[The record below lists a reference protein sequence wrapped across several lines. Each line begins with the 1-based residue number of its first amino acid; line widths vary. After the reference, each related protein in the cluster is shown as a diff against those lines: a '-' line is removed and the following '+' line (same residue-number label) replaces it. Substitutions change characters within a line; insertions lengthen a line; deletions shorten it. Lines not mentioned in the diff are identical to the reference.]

1 MTKSDFIFGLLRSA
15 LWQKPHSH
23 FTMAA
28 WQFKEVIQYA
38 ERQCV
43 LGLVTDCLKS
53 NDIELPKKCVIHLLK
68 LQNAL
73 EKENKQ
79 LEDNLAGLTMML
91 NEHHIPHFV
100 VKGQTVAALYPRPR
114 LRVPGDIDFYVTEK
128 EMKTVMG
135 VIEDTWGVKVKPATK
150 EAQPRHLPFKYNH
163 NTFEMHFKLAL
174 FPLPRHQR
182 YFDQLVDDISTRTT
196 INVGGTEIPVL
207 QPTLNVLYTFIHL
220 YNHLRKK
227 GVALRQLCDVAI
239 MLDRLY
245 DKIDSQLLLEML
257 DTLGYRRAF
266 GAFGS
271 ILVDKLGLDEH
282 KMPVSIGKSERKWG
296 KKILDDI
303 LLHGNWGRY
312 EREQSEKKTSFK
324 RSFYTGKLLFTRY
337 AKYLMLT
344 PSDNIAFFTLYM
356 PKLLVGSIK
365 KNLRRFSPYF

>member
-28 WQFKEVIQYA
+28 WQYKEVIQYA

-43 LGLVTDCLKS
+43 LGLVTDSLRS

-73 EKENKQ
+73 RKENK
-79 LEDNLAGLTMML
+79 LLDDNVAGLTIML
-91 NEHHIPHFV
+91 NEHHIPHVV
-100 VKGQTVAALYPRPR
+100 VKGQTVAALYPKPR
-114 LRVPGDIDFYVTEK
+114 LRVPGDIDFYVSEK
-128 EMKTVMG
+128 EMKTVMK
-135 VIEDTWGVKVKPATK
+135 VIEETWGIKVKLEKK
-150 EAQPRHLPFKYNH
+150 EDQPRHLPFKYNH

-174 FPLPRHQR
+174 FPLTRHQR
-182 YFDQLVDDISTRTT
+182 YLDQLVDDISTRTT
-196 INVGGTEIPVL
+196 INVGETEIPVL
-207 QPTLNVLYTFIHL
+207 QPTLNVFYTFIHL
-220 YNHLRKK
+220 YYHLRKE

-239 MLDRLY
+239 MLDRLH

-257 DTLGYRRAF
+257 DNLGYRRAF

-271 ILVDKLGLDEH
+271 ILVGKLGLDEH

-296 KKILDDI
+296 EKILDDI
-303 LLHGNWGRY
+303 LLHGNWGKY

-324 RSFYTGKLLFTRY
+324 HSWHTGKLLFTRY

-344 PSDNIAFFTLYM
+344 PADNIAFFTRYM
-356 PKLLVGSIK
+356 PKLLFKKKK
-365 KNLRRFSPYF
+365 KNIRRYF